1 MIALLGLGLH
11 ATSSVAEPAGAP
23 AADPP
28 RALADWG
35 VQFSATYI
43 GETLADVSGGMRRGT
58 IYAGRLDL
66 GTTVDL
72 DRLFGWHGATFHANL
87 FQIHGNNLSRNYV
100 GNLLLVSG
108 IESLPATR
116 LYEAWIEQSMLGGAL
131 SIKVGQQSADTEF
144 VDSRYL
150 DMFVNAALGWPGL
163 TGVVLPS
170 GGPSPPLAVP
180 GVRIKARFGDKL
192 TASVAV
198 FDGDAAPPGPGDPQS
213 RNPNGLLFRVHDP
226 AWLIGQVKYG
236 FGNGNGMPSGITAGA
251 WYHFGTFDSQ
261 RFTAQGSSVADPA
274 GSGLPARLRGDQGVF
289 AVYEQPLS
297 HSAADPAKGTGLV
310 ARVLASP
317 SDRNLISFYVDAAL
331 LFTGF
336 SPSRPDDKFGV
347 AISYARISDAARA
360 LDRDVRRW
368 SGIASPVR
376 DFEAVIELTYLAQIT
391 GNFAVQPVIEYVMHP
406 AGGATDP
413 FDPAGTRRIRD
424 AVVLGIRTTLSY

>member
-1 MIALLGLGLH
+1 MGAP
-11 ATSSVAEPAGAP
+11 VAGNAADPAVTP
-23 AADPP
+23 AADH
-28 RALADWG
+28 RQTLADWG

-43 GETLADVSGGMRRGT
+43 GETLADVSGGMRRGA

-66 GTTVDL
+66 GTTIDL
-72 DRLFGWHGATFHANL
+72 DRLLGWRGATFHANM
-87 FQIHGNNLSRNYV
+87 FQIHGNGLSRNYV

-116 LYEAWIEQSMLGGAL
+116 LYEAWIEQSLLGGAL
-131 SIKVGQQSADTEF
+131 SIKAGQQSADTEF
-144 VDSRYL
+144 IDSRYL

-163 TGVVLPS
+163 TGAVLPS

-180 GVRIKARFGDKL
+180 GIRIKAQLGDNL

-198 FDGDAAPPGPGDPQS
+198 FDGDAAPPGPGDPQI

-236 FGNGNGMPSGITAGA
+236 FGNGNGMPSGLTAGA
-251 WYHFGTFDSQ
+251 WYHFGEFDSQ
-261 RFTAQGSSVADPA
+261 RFTAQGVSIVDPA

-289 AVYEQPLS
+289 AVIEQPLA
-297 HSAADPAKGTGLV
+297 HSAADPAKGTGFV

-317 SDRNLISFYVDAAL
+317 SDRNLVSFYVDAAL

-336 SPSRPDDKFGV
+336 SRSRPDDKFGV
-347 AISYARISDAARA
+347 AISYARISDAARG
-360 LDRDVRRW
+360 LDRDLRRW
-368 SGIASPVR
+368 SGVASPIR

-391 GNFAVQPVIEYVMHP
+391 GNFALQPVIEYVMHP

-424 AVVLGIRTTLSY
+424 ALVLGIRTTLSY